1 MSSARPWPTL
11 PEEDRWAIELM
22 EERLRDPWQ
31 TPEQL
36 QTRAKE
42 LRAEAAEAD
51 IKGIRDA
58 ALVLAERYEEAAAR
72 RLASA

>member
-1 MSSARPWPTL
+1 M
-11 PEEDRWAIELM
+11 D
-22 EERLRDPWQ
+22 ERFRDPWQ

-36 QTRAKE
+36 QARAKE
-42 LRAEAAEAD
+42 LRAEAAEAE

-72 RLASA
+72 RPTSV